1 MFNVIMMGNDG
12 MSIVPSAQ
20 VKRGAGVGVNKRKNR
35 GSNKSQQAL
44 PTSAL
49 VAGHLT
55 KLNYA
60 WLQRNQIMLTA
71 AQRREN
77 NKNDLHRCA
86 KCLMGPM
93 TRSGLKSHKKSGCV
107 RILVKAAKKSKG
119 GTALG
124 DFRLRECE
132 ESEDEERERRT

>member
-1 MFNVIMMGNDG
+1 MFNVLMMANDG

-44 PTSAL
+44 PDAAL
-49 VAGHLT
+49 VSGHPT

-77 NKNDLHRCA
+77 NKNVSL
-86 KCLMGPM
+86 
-93 TRSGLKSHKKSGCV
+93 
-107 RILVKAAKKSKG
+107 
-119 GTALG
+119 
-124 DFRLRECE
+124 
-132 ESEDEERERRT
+132 